1 MTEIL
6 EKWDLTQLA
15 AIFQQAGSIALG
27 YYDNPPAELKDDLTV
42 VTAADKEIEKL
53 FTHYCDHPDQGIY
66 LIGEETSAQHSEEYI
81 QPALQSDCC
90 WVLDPIDGTAPYSA
104 HFPVWGISLGL
115 MKKGRIIEGAVY
127 LPVQDILFI
136 TDGSKNLTCS
146 LRNASP
152 LASVSPRSCALG
164 LHGHIA
170 IGQAIAHDW
179 VYNARNQLFALGSC
193 VGACQWLMDGQV
205 TAYCGTFKLWD
216 MAGTLPILVNAG
228 FSIADLLEV
237 DRAISL
243 DLHDGAFELAPGK
256 NRWKIKNPVIIALE
270 HATVLALQK
279 NFNRINT
286 QGW

>member
-15 AIFQQAGSIALG
+15 GIFRQAGSIALG

-53 FTHYCDHPDQGIY
+53 FTRYCDHPDKGLY

-81 QPALQSDCC
+81 QQALQSDCC

-127 LPVQDILFI
+127 LPVQDVLFI
-136 TDGSKNLTCS
+136 TDGSKNMTCS
-146 LRNASP
+146 LRNASEFT
-152 LASVSPRSCALG
+152 AITPRSCELG

-179 VYNARNQLFALGSC
+179 GYSAKNQLFALCSC
-193 VGACQWLMDGQV
+193 VGACQWLLDGRI
-205 TAYCGTFKLWD
+205 TAYCGTFKIWD
-216 MAGTLPILVNAG
+216 MAGTLPILANAA
-228 FSIADLLEV
+228 FSVVSLSAPGKK
-237 DRAISL
+237 ISL
-243 DLHDGAFELAPGK
+243 DLADGDFTLEPGK
-256 NRWKIKNPVIIALE
+256 DRWRIKSPVIIASE
-270 HATVLALQK
+270 HSTVLSLYK
-279 NFNRINT
+279 NFYKLNP
-286 QGW
+286 